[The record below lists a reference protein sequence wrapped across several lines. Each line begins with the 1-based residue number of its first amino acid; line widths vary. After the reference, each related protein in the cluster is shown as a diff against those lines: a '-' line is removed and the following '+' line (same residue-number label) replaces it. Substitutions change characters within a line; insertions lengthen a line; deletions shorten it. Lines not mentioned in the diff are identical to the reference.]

1 MTADEADAMLDD
13 AAAVLS
19 GENIDEAHDNKYE
32 FGENVKVIPQTAT
45 VTIDA
50 DYTVTV
56 SDYDCDISSG
66 DIFVAYSAGI
76 PVALK
81 AVAIESCDN
90 VTTITATQD
99 GTENVVTSVDSEGV
113 AEFDLENF
121 ETEDVETYSI
131 TDIETHETSEMQI
144 SLQSISYDKKAK
156 KLTATK
162 DVKISGS
169 TSGSITVEVSDL
181 KLYHKENTT
190 SGDYMAYIQGNTSV
204 TKSISFDLGNYLE
217 VPSSITLGYIN
228 IGGVGNVSLD
238 IDIALKGGM
247 SANETGVITAG
258 FSYARND
265 GFRLIKGYKK
275 TAYSFTAEAEVKVG
289 LTLSANIDLVVM
301 NGRIWATVGVKG
313 YFKFKDYTYVDGE
326 RPLQCK
332 TIGGFL
338 YANVGASASINYFID
353 KKSWSKTVD
362 IYTESNSPIRVY
374 YHYEDNQLVDRCTR
388 GKDNNEAYIKY
399 TTHTNSA
406 YFNPSPSYGQG
417 SYTGGDGTT
426 ITLWTYENYGENATI
441 TGYKGNSSVVAIPV
455 KIDGYTVTA
464 IENSAFENN
473 KIFHAVTIPNTVK
486 KIGQKAFY
494 NCVNLKQIILLDSLS
509 EIKEYTF
516 QNCEEL
522 NNVKIPESVTTIST
536 SAFSN
541 CSSLETVK
549 LPSNLRE
556 LGQYAFWGCKKL
568 QNIFI
573 PKNLKTVSNSSVF
586 GDCTSLK
593 YAEIEDGMATI
604 PNYLFQNCSALTDV
618 KIPESVTAI
627 GTSDFYSCSNLETV
641 KLPSNLRELGQYAF
655 WGCKKLQSIFIPKT
669 LKTVSDRGVF
679 GDCISLKYAEIE
691 DGMAT
696 IPNYLFQNCSALTE
710 VKIPESVTTIGTSA
724 FYSCSNLETVKL
736 PSNLRELGEDV
747 FGGCKKLQSIIIP
760 KTLKTV
766 STWGVFGN
774 CTSLKY
780 AEIEDGM
787 EIMPDTLFKNCTA
800 LKTVKLPNSIIC
812 IGSSTFSGCKSLKNI
827 SIPTGLKEIK
837 ESAFANNIL
846 LKTIKL
852 PASVNIVAANSFYGC
867 DQIILDC
874 ENDYVADYAK
884 SKNISYIKDS
894 VLYEKDETANG
905 EQTSGTYYSEYG
917 IYFDELSNTVTGY
930 DRKLKKVEIP
940 EYLGEEPVLYISE
953 TAFQNSNN
961 LEEIVLPNSVQTIE
975 NYSFANCLN
984 LQHIT
989 LPENLTKIGYQAF
1002 SDCYSL
1008 EEIVLP
1014 AEVSET
1020 GFYYHAGS
1028 YSYGNWFNNCYNL
1041 KRVTIE
1047 DGAALIPQYA
1057 FADTPALEEIVLPN
1071 SIKTIGNYS
1080 FAKCLNLQHITLP
1093 ENLTKIGYQAFSD
1106 CYSLEEIVL
1115 PAEVSE
1121 TGFDKPSGSYY
1132 YGNWFNNCYNLK
1144 RITIEDGAALIPQYA
1159 FAGAPALEEIVL
1171 PNSVKTIEDS
1181 ALSKNEQLK
1190 SVYYSG
1196 NKKQWNDMNIKN
1208 GNTSL
1213 DNAVI
1218 YYNSKNKIIKVTE
1231 VAVENKLVRLNVGN
1245 KYAINYSVMPLNATD
1260 NTVNW
1265 NSSNTAVAEVTNGI
1279 VYAKS
1284 KGEAVISVK
1293 TIDGGYSTDFVVKVC
1308 DGDAYITND
1317 AEIKFDKRNIDIT
1330 IGDFC
1335 LINTQLEPTN
1345 SSYKN
1350 LKWSSSDNN
1359 VISVEN
1365 GVIYAKGIGSAD
1377 VTAESHSGY
1386 KASCR
1391 VNVLQ
1396 NSDIVPVTGVLLD
1409 KSEATI
1415 FEGDTM
1421 KLIAHILP
1429 VNATNKAVRW
1439 KSSNESVAEVNN
1451 GVISAKSLGSAI
1463 ITVQTIDGSYS
1474 ATCKVNVV
1482 PKIEIT
1488 SFTCNNMN
1496 GFGLIDISTVNVPE
1510 YATVYMS
1517 AYDKNGKLLSVE
1529 KITLSNGAAQ
1539 TIIPLTN
1546 VFKLKAFIWEANI
1559 IKPLTEAK
1567 EITVQ

>member
-568 QNIFI
+568 Q
-573 PKNLKTVSNSSVF
+573 
-586 GDCTSLK
+586 
-593 YAEIEDGMATI
+593 
-604 PNYLFQNCSALTDV
+604 
-618 KIPESVTAI
+618 
-627 GTSDFYSCSNLETV
+627 
-641 KLPSNLRELGQYAF
+641 
-655 WGCKKLQSIFIPKT
+655 SIFIPKT

-696 IPNYLFQNCSALTE
+696 IPNYLFQNCSALTD
-710 VKIPESVTTIGTSA
+710 VKIPESVTAIGTSA

>member
-627 GTSDFYSCSNLETV
+627 GTSAFYSCSNLETV

-696 IPNYLFQNCSALTE
+696 IPNYLFQNCSALTD
-710 VKIPESVTTIGTSA
+710 VKIPESVTAIGTSA

-975 NYSFANCLN
+975 NYSFAN
-984 LQHIT
+984 
-989 LPENLTKIGYQAF
+989 
-1002 SDCYSL
+1002 
-1008 EEIVLP
+1008 
-1014 AEVSET
+1014 
-1020 GFYYHAGS
+1020 
-1028 YSYGNWFNNCYNL
+1028 
-1041 KRVTIE
+1041 
-1047 DGAALIPQYA
+1047 
-1057 FADTPALEEIVLPN
+1057 
-1071 SIKTIGNYS
+1071 
-1080 FAKCLNLQHITLP
+1080 CLNLQHITLP

>member
-1 MTADEADAMLDD
+1 M
-13 AAAVLS
+13 
-19 GENIDEAHDNKYE
+19 
-32 FGENVKVIPQTAT
+32 
-45 VTIDA
+45 
-50 DYTVTV
+50 
-56 SDYDCDISSG
+56 
-66 DIFVAYSAGI
+66 
-76 PVALK
+76 
-81 AVAIESCDN
+81 
-90 VTTITATQD
+90 
-99 GTENVVTSVDSEGV
+99 
-113 AEFDLENF
+113 
-121 ETEDVETYSI
+121 
-131 TDIETHETSEMQI
+131 
-144 SLQSISYDKKAK
+144 
-156 KLTATK
+156 
-162 DVKISGS
+162 
-169 TSGSITVEVSDL
+169 
-181 KLYHKENTT
+181 
-190 SGDYMAYIQGNTSV
+190 
-204 TKSISFDLGNYLE
+204 
-217 VPSSITLGYIN
+217 
-228 IGGVGNVSLD
+228 
-238 IDIALKGGM
+238 
-247 SANETGVITAG
+247 
-258 FSYARND
+258 
-265 GFRLIKGYKK
+265 
-275 TAYSFTAEAEVKVG
+275 
-289 LTLSANIDLVVM
+289 
-301 NGRIWATVGVKG
+301 
-313 YFKFKDYTYVDGE
+313 
-326 RPLQCK
+326 
-332 TIGGFL
+332 
-338 YANVGASASINYFID
+338 
-353 KKSWSKTVD
+353 
-362 IYTESNSPIRVY
+362 
-374 YHYEDNQLVDRCTR
+374 
-388 GKDNNEAYIKY
+388 
-399 TTHTNSA
+399 
-406 YFNPSPSYGQG
+406 
-417 SYTGGDGTT
+417 
-426 ITLWTYENYGENATI
+426 
-441 TGYKGNSSVVAIPV
+441 
-455 KIDGYTVTA
+455 
-464 IENSAFENN
+464 
-473 KIFHAVTIPNTVK
+473 
-486 KIGQKAFY
+486 
-494 NCVNLKQIILLDSLS
+494 
-509 EIKEYTF
+509 
-516 QNCEEL
+516 
-522 NNVKIPESVTTIST
+522 
-536 SAFSN
+536 
-541 CSSLETVK
+541 
-549 LPSNLRE
+549 
-556 LGQYAFWGCKKL
+556 
-568 QNIFI
+568 
-573 PKNLKTVSNSSVF
+573 
-586 GDCTSLK
+586 
-593 YAEIEDGMATI
+593 
-604 PNYLFQNCSALTDV
+604 
-618 KIPESVTAI
+618 
-627 GTSDFYSCSNLETV
+627 
-641 KLPSNLRELGQYAF
+641 PSNLRELGQYAF

-975 NYSFANCLN
+975 NYSFAN
-984 LQHIT
+984 
-989 LPENLTKIGYQAF
+989 
-1002 SDCYSL
+1002 
-1008 EEIVLP
+1008 
-1014 AEVSET
+1014 
-1020 GFYYHAGS
+1020 
-1028 YSYGNWFNNCYNL
+1028 
-1041 KRVTIE
+1041 
-1047 DGAALIPQYA
+1047 
-1057 FADTPALEEIVLPN
+1057 
-1071 SIKTIGNYS
+1071 
-1080 FAKCLNLQHITLP
+1080 CLNLQHITLP